1 MMTVLYFFAAGA
13 VPILLIALFLVY
25 ELHLRLRIER
35 RMNP

>member
-1 MMTVLYFFAAGA
+1 MTVLYFFAAGA

-25 ELHLRLRIER
+25 ELYLRIER